1 MKKIICLITLVLLV
15 PSLVLADGLV
25 IPPVDPYVPLDENA
39 QLAAIN
45 YQDGLEKMIIS
56 VNFDMKNYN
65 EAAWV
70 FPVPAEPN
78 NVVIDII
85 NNFPRFS
92 GEDVISKAKS
102 DVDGIIYATTLTQ
115 VYPLFLFFPFRYM
128 YAGAPLA
135 EKTATGAVG
144 GTVEGVTVYEHIE
157 KGGISTDIVTSRT
170 AEALYNYLQRKGIQ
184 APIGSLPVFDYYV
197 GKDYTFVVSY
207 ITSPEEVVGGSYE
220 YYPYNRQPGI
230 FITFPTDRIYYPLM
244 PTSVYGSKTIPA
256 RLYVIGHVTPNLYPE
271 INSYTRTQY
280 YIQRYG
286 SRYDFETFYGNTDVN
301 DMKFTKIEIN
311 VPSKYFKQDLWVDQV
326 IPPKVTYAT
335 GLYYSVSKH
344 PFITFVILVLTISSI
359 TGSIA
364 GLLIFRDY
372 KKYAL
377 VGLANVFSII
387 GLAIAMAFTKTKK
400 LEESLKRE
408 IRKEGL
414 TVVMVDRRKFYF
426 LVLFSIL
433 FIIITV
439 IIGYIIKMPLIY

>member
-1 MKKIICLITLVLLV
+1 
-15 PSLVLADGLV
+15 
-25 IPPVDPYVPLDENA
+25 
-39 QLAAIN
+39 
-45 YQDGLEKMIIS
+45 
-56 VNFDMKNYN
+56 
-65 EAAWV
+65 
-70 FPVPAEPN
+70 
-78 NVVIDII
+78 
-85 NNFPRFS
+85 
-92 GEDVISKAKS
+92 
-102 DVDGIIYATTLTQ
+102 
-115 VYPLFLFFPFRYM
+115 
-128 YAGAPLA
+128 
-135 EKTATGAVG
+135 
-144 GTVEGVTVYEHIE
+144 
-157 KGGISTDIVTSRT
+157 
-170 AEALYNYLQRKGIQ
+170 
-184 APIGSLPVFDYYV
+184 
-197 GKDYTFVVSY
+197 
-207 ITSPEEVVGGSYE
+207 
-220 YYPYNRQPGI
+220 
-230 FITFPTDRIYYPLM
+230 
-244 PTSVYGSKTIPA
+244 
-256 RLYVIGHVTPNLYPE
+256 
-271 INSYTRTQY
+271 
-280 YIQRYG
+280 
-286 SRYDFETFYGNTDVN
+286 
-301 DMKFTKIEIN
+301 
-311 VPSKYFKQDLWVDQV
+311 V